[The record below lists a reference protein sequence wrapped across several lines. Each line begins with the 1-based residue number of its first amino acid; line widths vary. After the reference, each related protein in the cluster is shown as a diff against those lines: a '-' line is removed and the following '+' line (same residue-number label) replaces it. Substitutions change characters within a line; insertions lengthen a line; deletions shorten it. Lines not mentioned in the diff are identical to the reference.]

1 MADLTDISD
10 PVYPSHGD
18 PVSGPAYPGPPP
30 PPSQQ
35 LTERYW
41 NESVA
46 KMTKAGEQPWLKLQ
60 GPNAIYSTYQ
70 HNKQASKRDIN
81 DLSTVDM

>member
-1 MADLTDISD
+1 
-10 PVYPSHGD
+10 
-18 PVSGPAYPGPPP
+18 
-30 PPSQQ
+30 
-35 LTERYW
+35 
-41 NESVA
+41 
-46 KMTKAGEQPWLKLQ
+46 MTKAGEQPWLKLQ